1 MIWKDDLIL
10 IDDAIEYLDAQQPT
24 IGSNQIVT
32 DFLDTDVKKLAFLS
46 QLHFAIEGDNRFRYD
61 FIAYHEGGRGG
72 DGTVFNRQRGFVI
85 LDTLGTLIGANITGG
100 HKNAIL
106 DVFAIVNKDTNRT
119 LMFDKLLNTKFGS
132 TEDGARF
139 YDEEWSAV

>member
-24 IGSNQIVT
+24 IGSNQIEN

-46 QLHFAIEGDNRFRYD
+46 QLHFAIENDNRFRYD
-61 FIAYHEGGRGG
+61 FIAYHKGGRGG
-72 DGTVFNRQRGFVI
+72 DDTVFNRQRGFVI
-85 LDTLGTLIGANITGG
+85 LDELADLIGANITGG

-106 DVFAIVNKDTNRT
+106 DQFATTDKDTNRSN
-119 LMFDKLLNTKFGS
+119 LFDKLLNTKFGS

-139 YDEEWSAV
+139 YDEDWSPI